1 MRILHVTPLYAPAWH
16 FGGVVRSVS
25 TLAEECAVRGVE
37 VSVITTGT
45 GTPHEGKKATQHEV
59 RQGVS
64 VAYCS
69 ATPTPIGL
77 MSSAMTRSVEDAL
90 QHTDVCHIT
99 GVWQPSVL
107 KAARL
112 CHQMGIPY
120 VTSPRGALSPYS
132 FRDGRLKKAAYY
144 ACFER
149 SLQRQAAAIH
159 ATSPLEQREL
169 CSLLPGANVVVIAN
183 ICESTRWMPEPER
196 GKQWR
201 NEHGIAAD
209 TPLFLHVGR
218 IEPKKNLPF
227 LGEVARLLPRS
238 LPWQFVLVGP
248 AEPAELARVRA
259 SFRHDPRRL
268 TVISGTGSDD
278 VLRAI
283 YSAATCF
290 VMPSFHE
297 NFANV
302 IVEAVFCGARVL
314 ASRYVGVAEM
324 LPASP
329 RVRILPLDR
338 NVWASVLSD
347 ICDAGRPL
355 LSADPPSGAL
365 NSFSAEIV
373 IQQMIQLYSH
383 SLRAC
388 REVL

>member
-1 MRILHVTPLYAPAWH
+1 VRILHVTPLYAPAWH

-25 TLAEECAVRGVE
+25 TLAEECAARGVE
-37 VSVITTGT
+37 VAVITTGI
-45 GTPHEGKKATQHEV
+45 GTPHEKKRATQHEV
-59 RQGVS
+59 RRGVR

-69 ATPTPIGL
+69 AFSTPIGL
-77 MSSAMTRSVEDAL
+77 MSSEMTKSVEDAL
-90 QHTDVCHIT
+90 RHTDVCHIT

-107 KAARL
+107 AAARL
-112 CHQMGIPY
+112 CHQMGVPY

-144 ACFER
+144 TCFER

-159 ATSPLEQREL
+159 ATSPLEEREL
-169 CSLLPGANVVVIAN
+169 CSLLPDANVAVIGN
-183 ICESTRWMPEPER
+183 ICESSHWLPEPER
-196 GKQWR
+196 GRQWR
-201 NEHGIAAD
+201 NEHGIATD

-227 LGEVARLLPRS
+227 LGEVARSLPRDS
-238 LPWQFVLVGP
+238 PWQFVLVGP

-329 RVRILPLDR
+329 RVRMLPLDR